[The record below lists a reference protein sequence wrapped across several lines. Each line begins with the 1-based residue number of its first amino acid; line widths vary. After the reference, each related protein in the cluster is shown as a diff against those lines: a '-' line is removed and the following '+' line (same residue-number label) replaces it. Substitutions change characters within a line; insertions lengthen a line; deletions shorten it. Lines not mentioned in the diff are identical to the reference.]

1 VANVSC
7 RHGSHGAETLVWIRA
22 GENNVSSSRF
32 GSFKD
37 ILLGKPKDPLDPK
50 VFHQI
55 SLVAFLAWVGLG
67 ADGLSSSAYGPEEAY
82 LALGQHSLLALPL
95 AMMMAITVFVISASY
110 SQIIELF
117 PTGGGGYLVAT
128 KLLGEKV
135 GLVSGSA
142 LVVDYMLTITISVAS
157 GADAL
162 FSFLPASVLGL
173 KLFTEILLI
182 LGLIF
187 LNLRGTKESVQFLL
201 PIFLLFVL
209 AHGVAITL
217 GVGTRVGELP
227 TVVSGSIEESLG
239 DVHGIG
245 LWATLAILLHAYS
258 LGGGT
263 YTGIEAVSNGLQ
275 ILREPRAETGKRTM
289 LYMAISLAFTASGI
303 LLCYLLHQVV
313 HEPGRTLNASL
324 LDKIYGV
331 IFGSGSS
338 VTATLVIST
347 LMTEAAILLV
357 AAQAGFIDGPRVLS
371 NMALD
376 SWAPHRFS
384 LLSDQLVTRD
394 GIWFMGLTSLGF
406 LLYTHGNV
414 SLLVVMYS
422 INVFLTFTL
431 SQLGMCKHWWEVRG
445 AEVIWL
451 RKFCINGLGLLLTG
465 TILIITVTIKFAEG
479 GWVTLLVTF
488 CFISLCTFVH
498 SHYARVRRALKR
510 LDDTL
515 LTIPFQPNLK
525 EPVPAKNP
533 TAPTAAIIVRD
544 FDGVAVHALLTI
556 PRLFPNHFKNVVFI
570 SVGVIDSGQ
579 FKGQKEIE
587 NLRRAKE
594 EDLKSFVEFANC
606 LGWYAEYRY
615 SLGVDLMA
623 ELEELCTAVVQDF
636 PKSVFFSGKLVFQ
649 EENAISRFLHNH
661 TPATL
666 QQKLQFAGLDM
677 MILPIRIFADPQ
689 TR

>member
-1 VANVSC
+1 
-7 RHGSHGAETLVWIRA
+7 
-22 GENNVSSSRF
+22 
-32 GSFKD
+32 
-37 ILLGKPKDPLDPK
+37 
-50 VFHQI
+50 
-55 SLVAFLAWVGLG
+55 
-67 ADGLSSSAYGPEEAY
+67 
-82 LALGQHSLLALPL
+82 
-95 AMMMAITVFVISASY
+95 
-110 SQIIELF
+110 
-117 PTGGGGYLVAT
+117 
-128 KLLGEKV
+128 
-135 GLVSGSA
+135 
-142 LVVDYMLTITISVAS
+142 
-157 GADAL
+157 
-162 FSFLPASVLGL
+162 
-173 KLFTEILLI
+173 
-182 LGLIF
+182 
-187 LNLRGTKESVQFLL
+187 
-201 PIFLLFVL
+201 
-209 AHGVAITL
+209 
-217 GVGTRVGELP
+217 
-227 TVVSGSIEESLG
+227 
-239 DVHGIG
+239 
-245 LWATLAILLHAYS
+245 
-258 LGGGT
+258 
-263 YTGIEAVSNGLQ
+263 
-275 ILREPRAETGKRTM
+275 M

-303 LLCYLLHQVV
+303 LLCYLLHQVA
-313 HEPGRTLNASL
+313 HEPGKTLYASL
-324 LDKIYGV
+324 LEKIYGV
-331 IFGSGSS
+331 IFGSESS
-338 VTATLVIST
+338 VAASLVIST
-347 LMTEAAILLV
+347 LITVAAILLV

-394 GIWFMGLTSLGF
+394 GIWFMGLTSLAF
-406 LLYTHGNV
+406 LLYTQGKV

-431 SQLGMCKHWWEVRG
+431 SQLGMCKHWWEVRRT
-445 AEVIWL
+445 ETVWL
-451 RKFCINGLGLLLTG
+451 RKFCVNGLGLLLTG
-465 TILIITVTIKFAEG
+465 TILIVTVTIKFEEG

-488 CFISLCTFVH
+488 CFISLCYFVR
-498 SHYARVRRALKR
+498 SHYNRVRRALKS

-525 EPVPAKNP
+525 EPVPPKNP

-594 EDLKSFVEFANC
+594 EDLKSFVEFAIC

-636 PKSVFFSGKLVFQ
+636 PRSVFFSGKLVFQ
-649 EENAISRFLHNH
+649 EENAVSRFLHNH

-677 MILPIRIFADPQ
+677 MILPIRIFADTQ
-689 TR
+689 TKQRGAAA